1 MAVENVLTGLIN
13 DLHANVDK
21 ISREGQRF
29 IMASTKNQELSRVA
43 KDDPVTVPIVPA
55 AVIEDIVPTMNQT
68 DGTGQTIGNVQMS
81 ITKSRR
87 AKYPWTGEQQRSL
100 NVSGPGH
107 PSIMTNQIIQ
117 AMRAITNEM
126 ESDLGTEISA
136 TASRA
141 IGIAGTTPF
150 ASTKA
155 ETALAR
161 QVLFD
166 NGSPL
171 IDMEM
176 VINSTAGVN
185 LRNLG
190 ILTKANEA
198 GTDQPL
204 RTGVLH
210 DIDGFAIGESA
221 GVQSPTKGTGT
232 SYTTDTAGYS
242 VGDTDITLIT
252 GSGTVVAGDIVT
264 FAGDTTKYVV
274 ASGITAPGV
283 LSIAAPGLLL
293 AITTSATDM
302 TIGTAGVHNAFY
314 SRSALYLLNRLPALP
329 VINGV
334 VRDAAIDRT
343 VFVDP
348 FSGIPFDIAV
358 YAGDNMMQVTVG
370 TAWGQRNI
378 KPEHSGLLLG

>member
-1 MAVENVLTGLIN
+1 MSVENILDGIIN
-13 DLHANVDK
+13 DLFANVDI

-29 IMASTKNQELSRVA
+29 ITASTKNQSLSRVA
-43 KDDPVTVPIVPA
+43 KNDIVKVPIVPA
-55 AVIEDIVPTMNQT
+55 AVLEDIVPTMSQT
-68 DGTGQTIGNVQMS
+68 DGTGQTITNTQMS
-81 ITKSRR
+81 ISKARR
-87 AKYPWTGEQQRSL
+87 VKYPWTGEQQRSL
-100 NVSGPGH
+100 NLSGPGH

-117 AMRAITNEM
+117 GMRAATNEM
-126 ESDLGTEISA
+126 EVDLGVEISI

-141 IGIAGTTPF
+141 VGIAGTTPF

-155 ETALAR
+155 ETALVR

-171 IDMEM
+171 TDMEM

-190 ILTKANEA
+190 QLTKANEA
-198 GTDQPL
+198 GSDQPL
-204 RTGVLH
+204 RTGVLL

-232 SYTTDTAGYS
+232 SYTTDTAGYA

-252 GSGTVVAGDIVT
+252 GTGTVVAGDIVT
-264 FAGDTTKYVV
+264 FAGDTTKYVIAV
-274 ASGITAPGV
+274 GIAAPGTI
-283 LSIAAPGLLL
+283 SIAAPGLRFS
-293 AITTSATDM
+293 IITSAIAM
-302 TIGTAGVHNAFY
+302 TIGTAGVHNAGY

-329 VINGV
+329 EINGI
-334 VRDAAIDRT
+334 VRDAALDRT
-343 VFVDP
+343 EFVDP

-358 YAGDNMMQVTVG
+358 YAGDNMMQITVG
-370 TAWGQRNI
+370 TAWGVKNI
-378 KPEHSGLLLG
+378 KPEHTCLLLG

>member
-1 MAVENVLTGLIN
+1 MAVENILDGIIN
-13 DLHANVDK
+13 DLFANVDI

-29 IMASTKNQELSRVA
+29 ITASTKNQSLSRVA
-43 KDDPVTVPIVPA
+43 KGDPVKVPIVPA
-55 AVIEDIVPTMNQT
+55 AVLEDIVPTMSQT
-68 DGTGQTIGNVQMS
+68 DGTGQTIGNTQMT
-81 ITKSRR
+81 ITRARR
-87 AKYPWTGEQQRSL
+87 VKYPWTGEQQRSL
-100 NVSGPGH
+100 NLSGPGH
-107 PSIMTNQIIQ
+107 PSIITNQIIQ
-117 AMRAITNEM
+117 GMRAATNEM
-126 ESDLGTEISA
+126 EIDLGVEIST

-141 IGIAGTTPF
+141 VGIAGTTPF

-171 IDMEM
+171 TDMEM

-190 ILTKANEA
+190 QLTKANEA
-198 GTDQPL
+198 GSDQPL
-204 RTGVLH
+204 RTGVLL

-232 SYTTDTAGYS
+232 SYTTDTAGYA

-252 GSGTVVAGDIVT
+252 GTDTVVAGDIVT

-274 ASGITAPGV
+274 AVGIAAPGTI
-283 LSIAAPGLLL
+283 SIAAPGLRFSII
-293 AITTSATDM
+293 ASAVAM
-302 TIGTAGVHNAFY
+302 TIGTAGVHNAAY

-329 VINGV
+329 EINGV
-334 VRDAAIDRT
+334 VRDAALDRT
-343 VFVDP
+343 EFVDP

-358 YAGDNMMQVTVG
+358 YAGDNMMQITVG
-370 TAWGQRNI
+370 TAWGVKNI
-378 KPEHSGLLLG
+378 KPEHSCLLLG